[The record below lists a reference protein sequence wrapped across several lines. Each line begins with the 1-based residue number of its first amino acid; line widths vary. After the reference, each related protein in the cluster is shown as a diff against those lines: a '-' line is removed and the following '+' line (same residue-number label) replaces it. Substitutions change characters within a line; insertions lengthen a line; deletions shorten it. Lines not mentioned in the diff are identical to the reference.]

1 MAIRVKVPK
10 EIKDY
15 QEKLMA
21 GMSARQ
27 LVFFVLTLLIS
38 TGLTAY
44 CVLILH
50 MSVDA
55 AGYIVIPL
63 LIPIVAFGW
72 IRKEGMPLEKYGKI
86 ILNYYSKTGIRIYQ
100 TKERG
105 NLNDFRKKRFQKVKE
120 TTKR

>member
-15 QEKLMA
+15 QEKLMG
-21 GMSARQ
+21 GMGVRQ
-27 LVFFVLTLLIS
+27 LVFFVLAVLIS
-38 TGLTAY
+38 VGVTAY
-44 CVLILH
+44 CVLVLH

-105 NLNDFRKKRFQKVKE
+105 NLNDFRKKRFQKIKE

>member
-15 QEKLMA
+15 QEKLMG
-21 GMSARQ
+21 GMSVRQ
-27 LVFFVLTLLIS
+27 LVFFVLAVLIS
-38 TGLTAY
+38 VGVTAY
-44 CVLILH
+44 CVLVLH

-63 LIPIVAFGW
+63 LIPIVTFGW

-100 TKERG
+100 TKERS

>member
-1 MAIRVKVPK
+1 MSIRVKVPK

-15 QEKLMA
+15 QEKLMG
-21 GMSARQ
+21 GMSVRQ
-27 LVFFVLTLLIS
+27 LVFFVLAVLIS
-38 TGLTAY
+38 VGVTAY
-44 CVLILH
+44 CVLVLH

-100 TKERG
+100 TKERS

>member
-15 QEKLMA
+15 QEKLMG
-21 GMSARQ
+21 GMSVRQ
-27 LVFFVLTLLIS
+27 LVFFVLAVLIS
-38 TGLTAY
+38 VGVTAY
-44 CVLILH
+44 CVLVLH
-50 MSVDA
+50 MSVDT
-55 AGYIVIPL
+55 AGYIVIPI

-100 TKERG
+100 TKERS
-105 NLNDFRKKRFQKVKE
+105 NLNDFRKKRFQKFKE